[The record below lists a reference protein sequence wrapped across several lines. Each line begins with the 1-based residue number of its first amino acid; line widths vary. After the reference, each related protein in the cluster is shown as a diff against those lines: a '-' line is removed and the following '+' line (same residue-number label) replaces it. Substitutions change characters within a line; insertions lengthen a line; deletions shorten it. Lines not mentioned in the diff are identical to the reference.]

1 MIKEAVFIVNMASR
15 FNWNM
20 IPCRESYGFTL
31 YYMVLGGQTA
41 EFVEVNVDLAGK
53 MLNFEVG
60 NKQC

>member
-1 MIKEAVFIVNMASR
+1 MNMASR

-20 IPCRESYGFTL
+20 IPCRESYGFTS
-31 YYMVLGGQTA
+31 YCMVLGGQTA